1 MAWKVFTNFNM
12 SLGIA
17 KVIKFRRY
25 SFSKEFVILS
35 IFNWVCLS
43 VFGFNCNVQLFH
55 DFFFKLHFLL
65 SMHHNCFGGFKLLFR
80 GGFYFFPKHIFLGD
94 TSTLS
99 FCPLGPFEL
108 FESEFELELNDDN
121 LISSTF
127 LLPLGL

>member
-1 MAWKVFTNFNM
+1 MDCKVFTSFNM

-17 KVIKFRRY
+17 KVIKFKRY
-25 SFSKEFVILS
+25 SFSKKFV

-43 VFGFNCNVQLFH
+43 TFGFNLNVQLFH
-55 DFFFKLHFLL
+55 DFFFKLLFLL
-65 SMHHNCFGGFKLLFR
+65 SMHHNCFGGFKLLFQ

-99 FCPLGPFEL
+99 FCSLGPFEL